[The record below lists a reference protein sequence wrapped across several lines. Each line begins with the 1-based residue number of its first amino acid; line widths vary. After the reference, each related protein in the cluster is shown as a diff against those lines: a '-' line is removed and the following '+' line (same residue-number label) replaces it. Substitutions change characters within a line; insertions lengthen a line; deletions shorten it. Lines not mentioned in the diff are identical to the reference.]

1 MKLTVERIIDAGMA
15 VFAETGYHGLSMRR
29 VAQRLDAQAGS
40 LYYHVPNKGALV
52 QLMADR
58 VARQAYDAGTTAL
71 DQLGPGADW
80 RQRIEVQLVTLRHSI
95 RRHAG
100 GAVMLADSPKVLS
113 PGALSLMERL
123 LETLREAGVPA
134 AHRGVAADTLLSH
147 VTGFVLQEQSQ
158 SPAGGVSADDA
169 TALRERYP
177 MTVAEAGTLTEDEK
191 FTRSVRLL
199 CAGVETLVEPTRR

>member
-71 DQLGPGADW
+71 DQLDPGADW
-80 RQRIEVQLVTLRHSI
+80 RQRIEAQLVTLRHSI

-134 AHRGVAADTLLSH
+134 VHRGVAADTLLSH

-158 SPAGGVSADDA
+158 SPTAAVSADDA

-199 CAGVETLVEPTRR
+199 CAGVDTLVEPTRR